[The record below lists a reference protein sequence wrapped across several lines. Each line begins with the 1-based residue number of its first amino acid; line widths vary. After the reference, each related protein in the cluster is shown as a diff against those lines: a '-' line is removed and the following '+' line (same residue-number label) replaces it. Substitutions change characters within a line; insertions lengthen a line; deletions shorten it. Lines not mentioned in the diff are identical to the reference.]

1 MTTALSRGLHASAA
15 LYSPVDGKV
24 PAFGQGAERVYDR
37 VSHTL
42 VKWVVLTILLM
53 SMVAFPVPARGA
65 ELPELPSVTAKAVYS
80 IDIDAGVELY
90 AKNETDQL
98 EPASTTKL
106 ATALLLVRN
115 VDDLS
120 QTVTIE
126 PQDMNADGEST
137 MALQAGDIVTFQDLL
152 YGLLLPSGNDAA
164 NAVARVIGTQLLEA
178 DGNPAGDPVERFV
191 QEMNALA
198 DEFKLEQTNFLNPT
212 GLHQDGHVTSARD
225 LATLARRTLT
235 QRTIRDVIEEPSY
248 VVNYQGPNAR
258 EGTIETTVEMKRN
271 GEPGVV
277 GGKTGTT
284 PESGACLVLE
294 TQERGGN
301 RILTVLLGSEIKF
314 TPDGLQE
321 AGTDR
326 RYDDARAILDTMD
339 RDYQWV
345 DISRD
350 EDMPGLK
357 EEMSVWQVALDNED
371 SIVVPRKENAALTY
385 LLQLGP
391 EAEPN
396 TEVGRVLFFSDAEQ
410 VAERPV
416 VQLPPEGQADSST
429 PAA

>member
-1 MTTALSRGLHASAA
+1 MYERKTL
-15 LYSPVDGKV
+15 PV
-24 PAFGQGAERVYDR
+24 
-37 VSHTL
+37 L
-42 VKWVVLTILLM
+42 KWVVVAILLL
-53 SMVAFPVPARGA
+53 STVAFPAPTRAA
-65 ELPELPSVTAKAVYS
+65 ELPELPDVTAKAVYS

-90 AKNETDQL
+90 ARNENEPL

-126 PQDMNADGEST
+126 PQDVNADGEST
-137 MALQAGDIVTFQDLL
+137 MALQAGDVVTFQDLL

-164 NAVARVIGTQLLEA
+164 NAVARVVGGQLLEA
-178 DGNPAGDPVERFV
+178 EGNPSGDPVERFV

-198 DEFKLEQTNFLNPT
+198 DELKLAQTTFLNPT
-212 GLHQDGHVTSARD
+212 GLHEKGHVSSARD

-235 QRTIRDVIEEPSY
+235 QRTIRDVIEQPSY

-258 EGTIETTVEMKRN
+258 ELTIETTVAMKKE
-271 GEPGVV
+271 GVSGVV

-284 PESGACLVLE
+284 PEAGACLVLE

-301 RILTVLLGSEIKF
+301 RVITVLLGSDIEF
-314 TPDGLQE
+314 TPEGAQSD
-321 AGTDR
+321 GTDR
-326 RYDDARAILDTMD
+326 RYDDARAILDKMD
-339 RDYQWV
+339 KDYQWI
-345 DISRD
+345 DISREQD
-350 EDMPGLK
+350 IPGLQ
-357 EEMSVWQVALDNED
+357 EEMSVWQVALDNDD
-371 SIVVPRKENAALTY
+371 SIVVPRKEDAAFSY

-391 EAEPN
+391 ESEPN
-396 TEVGRVLFFSDAEQ
+396 AEVGRVLFFVDAEQ

-416 VQLPPEGQADSST
+416 VQLPPEGQAEIVT